1 VLLEGKRIL
10 VTGVLTDRSIAFA
23 AAREAQR
30 AGAEVVLTGYGRFR
44 RMTARAARQLPDAAE
59 VLELDASRDDDFI
72 RLGEEVE
79 SRFGTIDGALH
90 AIAWAPPGLLRHG
103 FFAGDRE
110 EAVRSFEVSA
120 YSYKRLAETLAP
132 LMPGGGSLVA
142 LTFAPQIAWPG
153 YDWMGVLKA
162 ALEAINRYLASHLGR
177 ARIRANVLASG
188 PIRSVASE
196 VFGRFDILCDAW
208 EAQAPLGWDSND
220 PTPIGRVACLLLSD
234 WADSMTGGIVH
245 ADGGY
250 HALARPAD
258 WNFATSEGQLES
270 LLTPAGGGWR

>member
-1 VLLEGKRIL
+1 VLLEDKRIL
-10 VTGVLTDRSIAFA
+10 VTGVLTERSIAFA

-30 AGAEVVLTGYGRFR
+30 AGAEVVLSSYGRFR
-44 RMTARAARQLPDAAE
+44 RLTARAARALPEGAE
-59 VLELDASRDDDFI
+59 IVELDVTKDEDFSRLRDE
-72 RLGEEVE
+72 LGPV
-79 SRFGTIDGALH
+79 DGALH
-90 AIAWAPPGLLRHG
+90 AIAWSPPSLIRDG
-103 FFAGDRE
+103 FFAGSRE
-110 EAVRSFEVSA
+110 EALRSFDVSA

-132 LMPGGGSLVA
+132 LMPNGGSLVA

-162 ALEAINRYLASHLGR
+162 ALESINRYLASHLGE
-177 ARIRANVLASG
+177 ARIRANVLAAG

-196 VFGRFDILCDAW
+196 VFTRFDILCDAW

-220 PTPIGRVACLLLSD
+220 PTPVGRAACLLLSD
-234 WADSMTGGIVH
+234 WADAMTGGIIH

-258 WNFATSEGQLES
+258 CNFATSERPLDS
-270 LLTPAGGGWR
+270 LLTPARAG